1 MERVVRFTFAWS
13 CAMLFA
19 CAQPAAKRD
28 NAPEVYTQS
37 SDVQRI
43 VVVRLKYGT
52 DMLDGLKQAVAREK
66 IKNGVILSGF
76 GSVTAYHVHVVGNT
90 TFPPKDI
97 FTKQG
102 GPYDLL
108 TVSGLIMDGRVHAHI
123 TLATPQRVIGGH
135 LEPGT
140 SVFTFT
146 NISVAVL
153 NDSVDLRRNDDWQ
166 WH

>member
-1 MERVVRFTFAWS
+1 MGRFVKYALAAC
-13 CAMLFA
+13 CAVLLG
-19 CAQPAAKRD
+19 AQAPDQVPA
-28 NAPEVYTQS
+28 VYTQS
-37 SDVQRI
+37 SDLQRI

-52 DMLDGLKQAVAREK
+52 DMLDGLEQAVAREK
-66 IKNGVILSGF
+66 IKNAVVLSGF

-97 FTKQG
+97 FTKAG

-108 TVSGLIMDGRVHAHI
+108 TVSGLIMGGRVHAHI

-135 LEPGT
+135 LEAGT

-146 NISVAVL
+146 NISLAVVS
-153 NDSVDLRRNDDWQ
+153 DSVDLSRNDDWK

>member
-1 MERVVRFTFAWS
+1 MRLAFGCC
-13 CAMLFA
+13 CAMLLA
-19 CAQPAAKRD
+19 CAQPAAKPD
-28 NAPEVYTQS
+28 NAPAVYTQS
-37 SDVQRI
+37 SDVQRM

-66 IKNGVILSGF
+66 IKNAVILSGF
-76 GSVTAYHVHVVGNT
+76 GSVTAYHVHVVGNMS
-90 TFPPKDI
+90 FPPKDI
-97 FTKQG
+97 FTKEG

-123 TLATPQRVIGGH
+123 TLATPQRVLGGH

-146 NISVAVL
+146 NISLAVL
-153 NDSVDLRRNDDWQ
+153 SGPVDLSRNDDWQ
-166 WH
+166 WR